1 MTPGTP
7 GLVTRCLCKDSR
19 MQEEGPRQTR
29 STGLGCNVCG
39 EYSKRRS
46 QVRVLVG
53 KFNKWVI
60 CSSVS
65 GV

>member
-1 MTPGTP
+1 M
-7 GLVTRCLCKDSR
+7 LA
-19 MQEEGPRQTR
+19 MI
-29 STGLGCNVCG
+29 
-39 EYSKRRS
+39 EYCKRRS

-60 CSSVS
+60 YSSVS

>member
-19 MQEEGPRQTR
+19 KQEEGPRQTR
-29 STGLGCNVCG
+29 SLGLGCNVCS
-39 EYSKRRS
+39 EYCKRRS

-60 CSSVS
+60 YSSVS
-65 GV
+65 RV